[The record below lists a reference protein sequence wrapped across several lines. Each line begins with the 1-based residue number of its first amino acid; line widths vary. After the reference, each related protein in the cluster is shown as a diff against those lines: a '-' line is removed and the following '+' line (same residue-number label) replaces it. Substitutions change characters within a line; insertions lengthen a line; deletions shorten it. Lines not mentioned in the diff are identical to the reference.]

1 MYLPAVSQILYLLLV
16 NEWNYF
22 LDCQLPDQFVQE
34 LLFKKEWTSSWTS
47 GSDQG
52 NNVHTQAR
60 IQDRDSIMTS
70 LELSNV

>member
-34 LLFKKEWTSSWTS
+34 LLFKKE
-47 GSDQG
+47 
-52 NNVHTQAR
+52 
-60 IQDRDSIMTS
+60 
-70 LELSNV
+70 